1 MNNSVF
7 GKTMENVRNHQD
19 VKLVHN
25 PKQFKKLTAKP
36 NFKSFKIFTEDL
48 TAVHMAKQ
56 DILLNKPTY
65 VGMAILDIS
74 KTFMYEFH
82 YNHIKSTYGNRA
94 ALLMTDT
101 DSLVY
106 SIETDDLYDDMCHN
120 LDLYDTSEY
129 PNDHPAYSTINKK
142 VLGKMKDEMKGYPIK
157 EFVGLRPK
165 MYSVLEGDGTEK
177 KTAKGI
183 NKSVTR
189 KMRHEQYFR
198 ALFDEQRSTAH
209 MTCIRSYKHDVMTV
223 NIKKVGLSPYDDKR
237 YVLDD
242 RVTTL
247 AHGHCS
253 IPKQ

>member
-1 MNNSVF
+1 M
-7 GKTMENVRNHQD
+7 T
-19 VKLVHN
+19 
-25 PKQFKKLTAKP
+25 
-36 NFKSFKIFTEDL
+36 
-48 TAVHMAKQ
+48 
-56 DILLNKPTY
+56 
-65 VGMAILDIS
+65 ILDIS

-106 SIETDDLYDDMCHN
+106 SIETDDLYDDMCHY

-129 PNDHPAYSTINKK
+129 PSDHPAYSTIKK
-142 VLGKMKDEMKGYPIK
+142 KEPGKMKDEMKGYSIK
-157 EFVGLRPK
+157 DFVGLRPK

-177 KTAKGI
+177 KTVKGI
-183 NKSVTR
+183 KKSDTR
-189 KMRHEQYFR
+189 KMRHEQYFQ
-198 ALFDEQRSTAH
+198 ALFDDQISTAH
-209 MTCIRSYKHDVMTV
+209 MTCIRSCKHDVMTV
-223 NIKKVGLSPYDDKR
+223 NIKKVGLLPYDDKK

-242 RVTTL
+242 KVTTL